1 LADVDC
7 IGVGQRVHREAVRQ
21 QDRLGTAKSFNGR
34 FERRRSNNECRLG
47 PEWNDQAKKLNKD
60 DWVNMQ
66 GRISNK
72 PARLGSEFKGDH
84 EVLVT
89 RGHLR
94 LETALKNLKRTVEHI
109 VSRMS
114 SLETKRPK

>member
-1 LADVDC
+1 VSASVSTVKPC
-7 IGVGQRVHREAVRQ
+7 ASKIASVPPNHSMAVLKDG
-21 QDRLGTAKSFNGR
+21 DRII
-34 FERRRSNNECRLG
+34 ECRLG

>member
-34 FERRRSNNECRLG
+34 FERTAIECRLG

-66 GRISNK
+66 GRISNNQK
-72 PARLGSEFKGDH
+72 GSQLYLLDCEFTSDAR
-84 EVLVT
+84 
-89 RGHLR
+89 
-94 LETALKNLKRTVEHI
+94 
-109 VSRMS
+109 
-114 SLETKRPK
+114 